1 MKTHIYTSQ
10 NTDHQDLIQPFQIED
25 KMFVLHQGQK

>member
-10 NTDHQDLIQPFQIED
+10 NTDHQDPI
-25 KMFVLHQGQK
+25 